1 LEPKKT
7 AQFWCYNVA
16 ALLADVYPMATEQDY
31 HIVTFNTGQAFLP
44 WRWELRR
51 RSSPMG
57 VVVGRSGYHS
67 KAAAEYEG
75 KQALER
81 FLRSLAKEE
90 RQRK

>member
-1 LEPKKT
+1 
-7 AQFWCYNVA
+7 VS
-16 ALLADVYPMATEQDY
+16 ALLANVFPMATEQDY
-31 HIVTFNTGQAFLP
+31 HIVAFNTGQAFLP

-57 VVVGRSGYHS
+57 VVVGRGGYHS

-81 FLRSLAKEE
+81 FLKSLAIEE